1 MTAHRYARK
10 ALAADL
16 LRGAV
21 GLAFTGGPLLV
32 LEVGD
37 WALWILGTLA
47 VLFLVFSLRN
57 LMRWNTLVRTSD
69 DGLSFLPLGD
79 RELPLPGCRRVGLA
93 WRDIRSVRLKFF
105 STKRDRSEGW
115 MELRLDDGKGR
126 MTLDSNL
133 EGFAAICARAE
144 RAAIA
149 NALVLDETT
158 AENLRALSR
167 CKGAPRG

>member
-1 MTAHRYARK
+1 MTEHRYARK
-10 ALAADL
+10 ALSADL
-16 LRGAV
+16 IRAAV
-21 GLAFTGGPLLV
+21 GLAFTFGPLLA

-47 VLFLVFSLRN
+47 VLFLIFGLRN
-57 LMRWNTLVRTSD
+57 LMRWNTLVRAGD
-69 DGLSFLPLGD
+69 DGLSFHPLGD
-79 RELPLPGCRRVGLA
+79 RELPLPGCRRVSLA
-93 WRDIRSVRLKFF
+93 WRDLRSVRLKFF

-149 NALVLDETT
+149 NALALDETT

-167 CKGAPRG
+167 GKGTPRG